1 MEIDGLATFAD
12 SRNLDRF
19 HLLGYSGGGYVSLA
33 FAGAHPGRL
42 LSLALFEPASVPGKL
57 SPEEE
62 QFDSRL
68 SAAVHGL
75 QGADF
80 IRAFMPTQLRPG
92 ARRPP
97 PPAGPPPPRIPNRP
111 ARTGA

>member
-42 LSLALFEPASVPGKL
+42 LSLALFGPASVPGKL

-68 SAAVHGL
+68 SAAVHSLEGPDL
-75 QGADF
+75 L
-80 IRAFMPTQLRPG
+80 RASRTTQLRPG
-92 ARRPP
+92 AAR
-97 PPAGPPPPRIPNRP
+97 APPPPRPPQPRMRRR
-111 ARTGA
+111 A

>member
-62 QFDSRL
+62 HFDSPFT
-68 SAAVHGL
+68 APAPGL
-75 QGADF
+75 EGRGFTA
-80 IRAFMPTQLRPG
+80 PVTTTQLGPR
-92 ARRPP
+92 ARV
-97 PPAGPPPPRIPNRP
+97 ATS
-111 ARTGA
+111 TGAPP